1 MAQRRGEVVAQ
12 GVVNTRKIQASSQ
25 KIAAIIG
32 VIDSISFQTNI
43 LALHP
48 AGEAVRAGEQRGDFA
63 PLAEKV
69 CSLVGRAAEATRKI
83 KVLIRASVE
92 RVTQIGTAVS
102 QMDQTMQQNIAMLYK
117 IAAAT
122 ARSNSGARSG
132 PGGKCLPAERPIRRP
147 CAQRERFTPVTIART
162 SPTRSSRPSSR
173 AASTCRPT
181 QIHSS
186 VASASCSSCSHS
198 SPK

>member
-1 MAQRRGEVVAQ
+1 MARRRGEVVAQ

-63 PLAEKV
+63 PVAEKV

-102 QMDQTMQQNIAMLYK
+102 QMD
-117 IAAAT
+117 
-122 ARSNSGARSG
+122 
-132 PGGKCLPAERPIRRP
+132 
-147 CAQRERFTPVTIART
+147 
-162 SPTRSSRPSSR
+162 
-173 AASTCRPT
+173 
-181 QIHSS
+181 
-186 VASASCSSCSHS
+186 
-198 SPK
+198 